1 MRLKTRTTV
10 PADGRRDRLPLP
22 DAEPVDRDIGRRP
35 VAGSPSFTLNLSLNP
50 FLALNFCAEIE

>member
-1 MRLKTRTTV
+1 
-10 PADGRRDRLPLP
+10 
-22 DAEPVDRDIGRRP
+22 